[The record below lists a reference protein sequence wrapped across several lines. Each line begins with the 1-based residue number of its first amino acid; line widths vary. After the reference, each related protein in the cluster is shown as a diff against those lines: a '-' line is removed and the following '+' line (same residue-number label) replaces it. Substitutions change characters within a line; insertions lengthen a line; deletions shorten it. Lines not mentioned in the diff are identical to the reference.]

1 MVIEIES
8 SSRVNTAARRTPE
21 LVVSMYLDYMYK
33 RSVLGLSTLVLC
45 DAFSFIARQL
55 LWRIF
60 VVSASPLCL
69 ATSQMKIEW
78 QLVIAGGLS
87 QPHLA
92 VRFSFDCTTIFC
104 CASIKIKS
112 LI

>member
-55 LWRIF
+55 HR
-60 VVSASPLCL
+60 C
-69 ATSQMKIEW
+69 
-78 QLVIAGGLS
+78 GGS
-87 QPHLA
+87 
-92 VRFSFDCTTIFC
+92 
-104 CASIKIKS
+104 S
-112 LI
+112 LFLLRLYALPRVK